1 MNKYL
6 ITYDLNCPGKNYS
19 SLISKIKAYTN
30 AKVCESA
37 WIIRSNSNSSQ
48 IRDSLAQEIDTN
60 DSLFIAQLTGEA
72 AWRNCIDSND
82 KIKKVL
88 E

>member
-6 ITYDLNCPGKNYS
+6 VTYDLNRPGKNYS

-37 WIIRSNSNSSQ
+37 WIIRSNSDSAQ
-48 IRDSLAQEIDTN
+48 IRDLLAQEIDTN
-60 DSLFIAQLTGEA
+60 DSLFVAKLTGEA

-82 KIKKVL
+82 KIKKTL

>member
-6 ITYDLNCPGKNYS
+6 VTYDLNSPGKNYS
-19 SLISKIKAYTN
+19 SLISKIKTYTN

-37 WIIRSNSNSSQ
+37 WIIRGNSTEVQ
-48 IRDSLAQEIDTN
+48 IRDSLVQEIDQN
-60 DSLFIAQLTGEA
+60 DNLFVAKLTGAA
-72 AWRNCIDSND
+72 AWFNCIDSTE